1 VETNSISLNTFIDS
15 LTQAGEVTGSYTGQ
29 EVKLHEKTLSAIEL
43 AGKMDD
49 FAATKAKQREP
60 IKNRKIETKQKI
72 KEKEKILSKVA
83 DRLGGFQDKDKYKN
97 FESSMRRSMN
107 RSMLEGDQKSE
118 GAINNS
124 ILKQAA
130 QDFGEVTEQDNVI
143 QYTLEA
149 EELEQFSAET
159 ELKQVEKMQKRL
171 DGRTDSFATQK
182 KQELSE
188 QAKSI
193 KASIN
198 ASKLFQDEL
207 STAQAKLHKHHGKE
221 IKDGYNLIPKAAEL
235 VKEQQAAGQNKDMNP
250 TALAADYRDEVLQMN
265 NPLDL
270 FENFYQKHEG
280 KKEKFKK
287 YIESMIELL
296 GRDMESLNP
305 SRSTEELKAVRD
317 GLFRVEISGQAH
329 EDIGVLDEDIKKV
342 FPHFQDKKFTND
354 EQLVATRELVKMT
367 QSTFP
372 SDVQLLKLIEIFG
385 PTPENDL
392 EGTIYSMNNIIGL
405 VRKFPMKFFSDPQ
418 SRNQLLDT
426 AQHKLDELIL
436 LEEEANDENLFEE
449 DGSIN
454 G

>member
-1 VETNSISLNTFIDS
+1 METNSISSTTFVDG
-15 LTQAGEVTGSYTGQ
+15 LTQTAGVTGSYHGQ

-43 AGKMDD
+43 ADKMDD
-49 FAATKAKQREP
+49 FAATKIKPREP
-60 IKNRKIETKQKI
+60 IKNRKIETKKKI

-83 DRLGGFQDKDKYKN
+83 NRLGCFQDTNKYKN
-97 FESSMRRSMN
+97 FESSMRRLMN
-107 RSMLEGDQKSE
+107 RSLLEDDPKSE
-118 GAINNS
+118 ASIKDI

-130 QDFGEVTEQDNVI
+130 EDFGEVTEQDNVI
-143 QYTLEA
+143 QYALEA

-182 KQELSE
+182 RQELGE

-207 STAQAKLHKHHGKE
+207 GAAQIKLHKHHGKE

-235 VKEQQAAGQNKDMNP
+235 LKEQQLAGQNKDMNP

-280 KKEKFKK
+280 KKEKFKR

-305 SRSTEELKAVRD
+305 SRSTEELRAVRD

-329 EDIGVLDEDIKKV
+329 DDIGTMSEDIKKT
-342 FPHFQDKKFTND
+342 FPQFQDKKFTSD

-367 QSTFP
+367 QSTFVG
-372 SDVQLLKLIEIFG
+372 DAQILKLIEIFG
-385 PTPENDL
+385 PTPESDL
-392 EGTIYSMNNIIGL
+392 EGTIYSMNSVMEL

-418 SRNQLLDT
+418 SRNQMLDT

-436 LEEEANDENLFEE
+436 LEEEADDENLFEE
-449 DGSIN
+449 EVQ
-454 G
+454 